1 MSGQADLA
9 SGHLHGKAYLFAVFT
24 FTSGHPCRQE
34 LSVAR
39 VCWAVQ
45 TGSEHELYVVC
56 VRWVVRTC
64 IEHKVSLASV
74 RTLILAIWT
83 LYREVDFLIL

>member
-1 MSGQADLA
+1 M
-9 SGHLHGKAYLFAVFT
+9 
-24 FTSGHPCRQE
+24 
-34 LSVAR
+34 AR